1 MSSTPQSVASVAQA
15 LALWRSGRHQEA
27 KWMCESLVA
36 VSDDAEALSLLAEIC
51 VATGRLPQGIST
63 LRRLARVRPGDAAVL
78 RRLGNALLAS
88 GSCAEAVAGYRAALA
103 VEPGNVRAHNNLGQ
117 ALMRLGS
124 RAEAM
129 ASYGRAI
136 ELDPG
141 YAIAHNNLGI
151 ALFEEGAY
159 EAAVASYKRA
169 LELNPSF
176 AEAHNNCGNA
186 LLELNRAEEALGCY
200 EQALA
205 LKPALV
211 NRGNALQRLKRFEAA
226 VDSYERA
233 LQVEPHHAEA
243 LSNCASALLALKRPE
258 EALLYCERA
267 VALNPDLAEAHN
279 NLGGALRQLSR
290 LEEATAACERALQL
304 KPAYAAALSN
314 LANIKLAGNSF
325 EEAIACCDRAI
336 ALQPDLAEA
345 HKQRG
350 GALLGARRPDEAAQA
365 YARLLEI
372 EPDYKFAP
380 GALLGARLACCDWT
394 DYEETRTTI
403 IQAVEAGKPV
413 VQPFTFLGISDEPA
427 LQARCAHTYAADTLP
442 ANCRLPWNGARYRH
456 ERLRI
461 AYLSADYH
469 QHATAIL
476 MAGLFEAHDRQHFET
491 VALSFGPEDSGEMR
505 RRLQHAFDSFIDVR
519 RMSDAQV
526 ADLMRSLEIDIAV
539 DLKGYTGDR
548 RPEIVARRPAPIQVN
563 YLGYPGTMSLEA
575 IDYLLADRIVL
586 PAEQQGY
593 FSESV
598 VYLPECYQVNDAGR
612 AIDAH
617 TPTRAEVGLPAAGFV
632 FCCFNNNYKITPGM
646 FDVWVR
652 VLRGVP
658 GSVLWLLEDNPAA
671 ARNLRQEADH
681 RGVSAER
688 LVFAPRLPAEQHLA
702 RHRLAD
708 LFLDTLPYNA
718 HTTSSDALWAG
729 LPVLTCLGAAFPG
742 RVAASLLHAVG
753 LPELVTHSLDEYVAR
768 ALELASDP
776 AQLGEVRARLAHN
789 RTTHPLFDTARF
801 CRHLEAAYT
810 TMWRRHQ
817 EGLPPESF
825 AVSALPVTE
834 T

>member
-1 MSSTPQSVASVAQA
+1 MSSMPQTVDSVAHA
-15 LALWRSGRHQEA
+15 LALWRSGRQQEA

-36 VSDDAEALSLLAEIC
+36 VTDDTEALSLLAEIC
-51 VATGRLPQGIST
+51 VATGRLPEAIST
-63 LRRLARVRPGDAAVL
+63 LRRLTRVLPGDAAVL

-88 GSCAEAVAGYRAALA
+88 GSCAEAVLGYRASLA
-103 VEPGNVRAHNNLGQ
+103 VEPGSMRAHNNLGQ

-129 ASYGRAI
+129 VSFERAI

-141 YAIAHNNLGI
+141 YSIAHNNLGI

-159 EAAVASYKRA
+159 EAAAACYKRA
-169 LELNPSF
+169 LELDPSF

-233 LQVEPHHAEA
+233 LQVEPYHAQA

-258 EALLYCERA
+258 DALLYCERA
-267 VALNPDLAEAHN
+267 IALKPDLAEAHN
-279 NLGGALRQLSR
+279 NLGGALRKLGR
-290 LEEATAACERALQL
+290 FDEATAACERSVQL
-304 KPAYAAALSN
+304 KPDYAAALSN
-314 LANIKLAGNSF
+314 LANIKLASNGF
-325 EEAIACCDRAI
+325 EEAIAYCDRAI
-336 ALQPDLAEA
+336 ALRPDLAEA
-345 HKQRG
+345 HEQRG
-350 GALLGARRPDEAAQA
+350 GALIGARRPEEAAQA
-365 YARLLEI
+365 YARLLQI

-380 GALLGARLACCDWT
+380 GALLSARLACCDWSE
-394 DYEETRTTI
+394 YEQSRATV
-403 IQAVEAGKPV
+403 IQAVGAGKPAV
-413 VQPFTFLGISDEPA
+413 MPFTFLAVSDDPE
-427 LQARCAHTYAADTLP
+427 LHARCAHTYAADALP
-442 ANCRLPWNGARYRH
+442 ANCRAPWSEARYQHDRP
-456 ERLRI
+456 RI

-476 MAGLFEAHDRQHFET
+476 MAGLFEAHDRQRFET
-491 VALSFGPEDSGEMR
+491 VAISFGPEDSGEMR
-505 RRLQHAFDSFIDVR
+505 RRLERAFDSFIDVR

-526 ADLMRSLEIDIAV
+526 AQLMRTLEIDIAV
-539 DLKGYTGDR
+539 DLKGYTGDS
-548 RPEIVARRPAPIQVN
+548 RPAILARRPAPIQVN

-586 PAEQQGY
+586 PPGHKNY
-593 FSESV
+593 CSEAIA
-598 VYLPECYQVNDAGR
+598 YLPECYQVNDAGR
-612 AIDAH
+612 VIDVH
-617 TPTRAEVGLPAAGFV
+617 TPTRAEVGLPPTGFV
-632 FCCFNNNYKITPGM
+632 FCCFNNTYKIAPGM
-646 FDVWVR
+646 FDIWMR
-652 VLRGVP
+652 VLKAVP
-658 GSVLWLLEDNPAA
+658 DSVLWLLEDNAA
-671 ARNLRQEADH
+671 AAGNLRQEGDR
-681 RGVSAER
+681 RGVNAER

-729 LPVLTCLGAAFPG
+729 LPVLTCLGSAFPG
-742 RVAASLLHAVG
+742 RVAASLLHAIG
-753 LPELVTHSLDEYVAR
+753 LPELVTYSLDDYVSR
-768 ALELASDP
+768 AVGLASHP
-776 AQLGEVRARLAHN
+776 TQLVELRDRLVRN